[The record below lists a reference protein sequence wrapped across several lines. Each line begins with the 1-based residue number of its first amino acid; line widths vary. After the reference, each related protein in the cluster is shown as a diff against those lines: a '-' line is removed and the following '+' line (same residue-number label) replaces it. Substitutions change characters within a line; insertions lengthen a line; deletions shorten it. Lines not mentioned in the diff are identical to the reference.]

1 MEVGGLRTAE
11 SLLCVKGMR
20 ELDTEVWQKGE
31 FKKEK
36 RRAGKQCDSDISV
49 DSCYFQSTFSAL
61 HFASIPTMPQLL
73 FSKKATMTDDYS
85 LQATVSRGPLARLL
99 SGMFDYSSH

>member
-36 RRAGKQCDSDISV
+36 RRTGKQCDSDISV

-61 HFASIPTMPQLL
+61 SLL
-73 FSKKATMTDDYS
+73 FTLPAYLQCHSCSSVKK
-85 LQATVSRGPLARLL
+85 QQ
-99 SGMFDYSSH
+99 

>member
-36 RRAGKQCDSDISV
+36 RRSSVTVISLWIAV
-49 DSCYFQSTFSAL
+49 IFRAL
-61 HFASIPTMPQLL
+61 SLL
-73 FSKKATMTDDYS
+73 FLCSSLCQRTYNATAA
-85 LQATVSRGPLARLL
+85 LQ
-99 SGMFDYSSH
+99 

>member
-61 HFASIPTMPQLL
+61 HFASVPTMPQLL

-85 LQATVSRGPLARLL
+85 LQVTVSRGPLARLL